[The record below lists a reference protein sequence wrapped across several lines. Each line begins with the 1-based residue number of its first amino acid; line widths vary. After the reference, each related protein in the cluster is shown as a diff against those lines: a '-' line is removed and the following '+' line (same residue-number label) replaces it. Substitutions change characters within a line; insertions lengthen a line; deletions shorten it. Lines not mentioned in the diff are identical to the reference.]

1 MKIFFALVCLIGC
14 FSLTT
19 NAQQTRHGK
28 SRFQGKPN
36 EQFLQKMNLTEDQKL
51 KAKSINGDYRKQ
63 MMDLKKNDAITVKE
77 WKEKR
82 ESISKKHRNEM
93 QKILTPEQKNKLIS
107 AKNTK
112 KELAVIDAKAKMEKM
127 KIHLGLSNE
136 QSDKLKKERVEIME
150 KMKSLRENASLTTEQ
165 KKSEVKELVKKRKEI
180 LNSVLSKDQIEKMKK
195 SKKGHQRRRPSFA

>member
-1 MKIFFALVCLIGC
+1 MKNFFTLVCLIGC
-14 FSLTT
+14 ISLTT
-19 NAQQTRHGK
+19 NAQPTRHGK

-51 KAKSINGDYRKQ
+51 KAKSINGDFRKQ

-82 ESISKKHRNEM
+82 ESISKKHR
-93 QKILTPEQKNKLIS
+93 QDLQGVLTPEQKSKMNDS
-107 AKNTK
+107 RNEK
-112 KELAVIDAKAKMEKM
+112 KELAAIDAKAKMEKM

-136 QSDKLKKERVEIME
+136 QSEKLKKERVEIME

-165 KKSEVKELVKKRKEI
+165 KKSEVKELVDKRKEI

-195 SKKGHQRRRPSFA
+195 SKKGHQRRGPSFA